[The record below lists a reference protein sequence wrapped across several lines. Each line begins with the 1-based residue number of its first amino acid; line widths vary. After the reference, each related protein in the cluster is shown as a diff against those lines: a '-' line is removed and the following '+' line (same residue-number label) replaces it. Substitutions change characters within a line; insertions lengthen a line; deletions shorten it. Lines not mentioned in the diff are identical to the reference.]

1 MDKMET
7 AVLLSGG
14 LDSSVALHWA
24 HRNHRVRVALSFDY
38 ASNHAERELKCAAWQ
53 AASLGIEHRVIDIS
67 SISSH
72 LKSALLSGADDI
84 PDGSYDEELMKQ
96 TVVPFRNGIFL
107 SIAAGVAESCG
118 AQQLVIA
125 AHSGD
130 HSIYPDCRE
139 EFMAAMTE
147 AIRLGTY
154 AGLGILRPFIHM
166 SKGGIAA
173 MGQDLGVDFSRTYSC
188 YKGGAVHCGVCSTC
202 MERREGFR
210 KYIQKGRRFLEK
222 GINANPD
229 SWYLQSLLGN
239 MYSDT
244 YRQPDFE
251 KAAEAYR
258 KARDLG
264 APPLTARKE
273 FYALVRVPSKSRE
286 ALELGRELFKDPRNR
301 TPSLV
306 SNIFVLENRLN
317 IPEKERIPFRELF
330 PTDEI
335 ARDLMTSH
343 LANSLK
349 YPVDG
354 LREALESL
362 PPAKDE

>member
-1 MDKMET
+1 
-7 AVLLSGG
+7 
-14 LDSSVALHWA
+14 
-24 HRNHRVRVALSFDY
+24 
-38 ASNHAERELKCAAWQ
+38 
-53 AASLGIEHRVIDIS
+53 
-67 SISSH
+67 
-72 LKSALLSGADDI
+72 
-84 PDGSYDEELMKQ
+84 
-96 TVVPFRNGIFL
+96 
-107 SIAAGVAESCG
+107 
-118 AQQLVIA
+118 
-125 AHSGD
+125 
-130 HSIYPDCRE
+130 
-139 EFMAAMTE
+139 
-147 AIRLGTY
+147 
-154 AGLGILRPFIHM
+154 
-166 SKGGIAA
+166 
-173 MGQDLGVDFSRTYSC
+173 
-188 YKGGAVHCGVCSTC
+188 
-202 MERREGFR
+202 
-210 KYIQKGRRFLEK
+210 
-222 GINANPD
+222 
-229 SWYLQSLLGN
+229 

-273 FYALVRVPSKSRE
+273 FYALVRVPSKSGE

-362 PPAKDE
+362 PPAKRRVKANRRK

>member
-1 MDKMET
+1 MSDDHLTLLGSQSSFFTNPDDARLESFPNRGTRPYTITLDTHEFSSLCPVTGQPDSCHLTITYVPAEKCVET
-7 AVLLSGG
+7 KSLKYYLASYRNYPAFNEQIVNRITDDLVAAISPRWLKVEGRFSPRGG
-14 LDSSVALHWA
+14 IQHWA

-202 MERREGFR
+202 MERREAF
-210 KYIQKGRRFLEK
+210 
-222 GINANPD
+222 
-229 SWYLQSLLGN
+229 
-239 MYSDT
+239 
-244 YRQPDFE
+244 
-251 KAAEAYR
+251 
-258 KARDLG
+258 
-264 APPLTARKE
+264 
-273 FYALVRVPSKSRE
+273 RE
-286 ALELGRELFKDPRNR
+286 AGIPDP
-301 TPSLV
+301 T
-306 SNIFVLENRLN
+306 
-317 IPEKERIPFRELF
+317 
-330 PTDEI
+330 
-335 ARDLMTSH
+335 AY
-343 LANSLK
+343 A
-349 YPVDG
+349 
-354 LREALESL
+354 
-362 PPAKDE
+362 PAE

>member
-139 EFMAAMTE
+139 EFMAAAPIPATRAE
-147 AIRLGTY
+147 PSTAASVPPVWN
-154 AGLGILRPFIHM
+154 AGKPSGKP
-166 SKGGIAA
+166 
-173 MGQDLGVDFSRTYSC
+173 
-188 YKGGAVHCGVCSTC
+188 
-202 MERREGFR
+202 GFR
-210 KYIQKGRRFLEK
+210 IQRLMRL
-222 GINANPD
+222 
-229 SWYLQSLLGN
+229 
-239 MYSDT
+239 
-244 YRQPDFE
+244 
-251 KAAEAYR
+251 
-258 KARDLG
+258 
-264 APPLTARKE
+264 
-273 FYALVRVPSKSRE
+273 
-286 ALELGRELFKDPRNR
+286 RNSIQMPGMKR
-301 TPSLV
+301 
-306 SNIFVLENRLN
+306 
-317 IPEKERIPFRELF
+317 
-330 PTDEI
+330 
-335 ARDLMTSH
+335 
-343 LANSLK
+343 
-349 YPVDG
+349 
-354 LREALESL
+354 
-362 PPAKDE
+362 

>member
-139 EFMAAMTE
+139 EFMAAWEPMP
-147 AIRLGTY
+147 AW
-154 AGLGILRPFIHM
+154 A
-166 SKGGIAA
+166 
-173 MGQDLGVDFSRTYSC
+173 SC
-188 YKGGAVHCGVCSTC
+188 ALSSTC
-202 MERREGFR
+202 PR
-210 KYIQKGRRFLEK
+210 
-222 GINANPD
+222 
-229 SWYLQSLLGN
+229 
-239 MYSDT
+239 
-244 YRQPDFE
+244 
-251 KAAEAYR
+251 AASPPW
-258 KARDLG
+258 ARIWAWTFP
-264 APPLTARKE
+264 APIPATRAEPSTA
-273 FYALVRVPSKSRE
+273 ASV
-286 ALELGRELFKDPRNR
+286 
-301 TPSLV
+301 
-306 SNIFVLENRLN
+306 
-317 IPEKERIPFRELF
+317 
-330 PTDEI
+330 
-335 ARDLMTSH
+335 
-343 LANSLK
+343 
-349 YPVDG
+349 
-354 LREALESL
+354 
-362 PPAKDE
+362 PPAWNAGKPSGKPEFRIQRLMRLRNSIQMPGMKR

>member
-1 MDKMET
+1 
-7 AVLLSGG
+7 
-14 LDSSVALHWA
+14 
-24 HRNHRVRVALSFDY
+24 
-38 ASNHAERELKCAAWQ
+38 
-53 AASLGIEHRVIDIS
+53 
-67 SISSH
+67 
-72 LKSALLSGADDI
+72 
-84 PDGSYDEELMKQ
+84 
-96 TVVPFRNGIFL
+96 
-107 SIAAGVAESCG
+107 
-118 AQQLVIA
+118 
-125 AHSGD
+125 
-130 HSIYPDCRE
+130 
-139 EFMAAMTE
+139 
-147 AIRLGTY
+147 
-154 AGLGILRPFIHM
+154 
-166 SKGGIAA
+166 
-173 MGQDLGVDFSRTYSC
+173 
-188 YKGGAVHCGVCSTC
+188 

-258 KARDLG
+258 KARNLG

>member
-139 EFMAAMTE
+139 C
-147 AIRLGTY
+147 L
-154 AGLGILRPFIHM
+154 
-166 SKGGIAA
+166 
-173 MGQDLGVDFSRTYSC
+173 
-188 YKGGAVHCGVCSTC
+188 AVHITCSSVSALQGPAITMGRLSSIPGSKIDSNSSSIFFYFCSIIFLLYRYFSVSPEPSTTSVDKAFQTC
-202 MERREGFR
+202 
-210 KYIQKGRRFLEK
+210 
-222 GINANPD
+222 
-229 SWYLQSLLGN
+229 
-239 MYSDT
+239 
-244 YRQPDFE
+244 
-251 KAAEAYR
+251 
-258 KARDLG
+258 
-264 APPLTARKE
+264 
-273 FYALVRVPSKSRE
+273 
-286 ALELGRELFKDPRNR
+286 
-301 TPSLV
+301 
-306 SNIFVLENRLN
+306 
-317 IPEKERIPFRELF
+317 
-330 PTDEI
+330 
-335 ARDLMTSH
+335 
-343 LANSLK
+343 
-349 YPVDG
+349 
-354 LREALESL
+354 
-362 PPAKDE
+362 

>member
-1 MDKMET
+1 MLKTIVIFIIALLGFGMIRLPLQNHILEQEKAEGLLDNPVELSSSDYLEQQLAMVSLGGLRSLVA
-7 AVLLSGG
+7 AVLSMEAFDCFLISDWANLERRYNQVTALAPHSDFYWDNGSWHLGNNASSSYLDNKRLS
-14 LDSSVALHWA
+14 
-24 HRNHRVRVALSFDY
+24 
-38 ASNHAERELKCAAWQ
+38 
-53 AASLGIEHRVIDIS
+53 
-67 SISSH
+67 
-72 LKSALLSGADDI
+72 
-84 PDGSYDEELMKQ
+84 P
-96 TVVPFRNGIFL
+96 
-107 SIAAGVAESCG
+107 
-118 AQQLVIA
+118 
-125 AHSGD
+125 
-130 HSIYPDCRE
+130 
-139 EFMAAMTE
+139 
-147 AIRLGTY
+147 
-154 AGLGILRPFIHM
+154 
-166 SKGGIAA
+166 
-173 MGQDLGVDFSRTYSC
+173 
-188 YKGGAVHCGVCSTC
+188 
-202 MERREGFR
+202 MERREGFC
-210 KYIQKGRRFLEK
+210 KYI
-222 GINANPD
+222 
-229 SWYLQSLLGN
+229 
-239 MYSDT
+239 
-244 YRQPDFE
+244 E